1 MKLKNFLLVVR
12 DIEASKSFY
21 QELFGLSVFRDF
33 GENVIL
39 SQGLV
44 LQEQKAWENVLGKT
58 VEFGGHNAELFF
70 EESDF
75 DGFMEKL
82 EKSSFSIKY
91 VNECMEGDWG
101 KRILRIY
108 DPDRHIIEISEISQL

>member
-12 DIEASKSFY
+12 DIEVSKSFY
-21 QELFGLSVFRDF
+21 KELFGLSVVRDF

-39 SQGLV
+39 AQGLV
-44 LQEQKAWENVLGKT
+44 LQEQKVWEKTLGKT
-58 VEFGGHNAELFF
+58 AEFGSHNAELYF

-75 DGFMEKL
+75 DIFLEKL
-82 EKSSFSIKY
+82 EKSSFPIEY

-101 KRILRIY
+101 RRILRIY
-108 DPDRHIIEISEISQL
+108 DPDRHVIEVSEAE